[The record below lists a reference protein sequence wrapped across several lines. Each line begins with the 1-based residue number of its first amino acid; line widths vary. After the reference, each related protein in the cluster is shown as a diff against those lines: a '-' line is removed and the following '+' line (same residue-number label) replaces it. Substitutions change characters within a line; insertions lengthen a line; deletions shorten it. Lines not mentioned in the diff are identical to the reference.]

1 MDIKSVL
8 SVDDIACQRG
18 GRRLFQS
25 VSFQLTAGQALQV
38 VGDNGAGKS
47 SLLRLLAGLGR
58 PVDGEITR
66 HAAVRYLG
74 HDNGLKRGLTV
85 RANFEYWAALHLS
98 ALDEN
103 SMSLLGVESLLE
115 QPVRFLSQGQQRRVA
130 LARAMDGNIPLWILD
145 EPTAG
150 LDASVAQNVAE
161 VMKAHRAR
169 GGAIVVATHGDI
181 GLERPMVLELRA

>member
-18 GRRLFQS
+18 GRQLFQS
-25 VSFQLTAGQALQV
+25 VSFHLAAGQALQV

-47 SLLRLLAGLGR
+47 SLLRLIAGLGQ
-58 PVDGEITR
+58 PVEGVITR
-66 HAAVRYLG
+66 HTALRYLG

-85 RANFEYWAALHLS
+85 QANLKYWAAVQSS
-98 ALDEN
+98 AFDPQRMALF
-103 SMSLLGVESLLE
+103 GVQAFMT

-130 LARAMDGNIPLWILD
+130 LARALDGNIPLWILD

-150 LDASVAQNVAE
+150 LDASVAQSLGK
-161 VMKAHRAR
+161 MMRAHRAR
-169 GGAIVVATHGDI
+169 GGAIIVATHSDI
-181 GLERPMVLELRA
+181 GLDRPMVLELRA